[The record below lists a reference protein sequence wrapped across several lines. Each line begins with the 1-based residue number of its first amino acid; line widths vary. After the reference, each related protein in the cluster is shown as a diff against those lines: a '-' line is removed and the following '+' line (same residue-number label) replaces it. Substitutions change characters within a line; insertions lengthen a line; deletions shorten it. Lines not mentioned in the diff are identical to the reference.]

1 MDKLIKK
8 CVRDIGRNK
17 DIDENLLKYTD
28 MAMHYNSSMAHLK
41 LAMEY
46 YMFYETVEEEIN
58 PYTSSV
64 KDTLDAF
71 NSIIEEFFETSP
83 AKDICK
89 ELLDNLFNIR
99 KEIINK
105 MQILTAYIDCFV
117 IYEYIFNRL
126 QYRFDKMESMPEDTE
141 FIESV
146 ANYLFGTKDNVI
158 INDNIRFV
166 VGQLPMRMLRS
177 KYFDIIRESV
187 SIYKGNDADSLEG
200 FEYMFRTSAMLYKDK
215 NMDIYFTE
223 FKQVLDELESLDY
236 DNISKELYYTYSE
249 KAKINSKNIADISDL
264 YMQLGKLVNSAYII
278 ILAQIHDTGYKSIS
292 LSALDT
298 SKTIIRGINS
308 LFTGKEGSVWEDRE
322 FNNNK
327 DKLLWLSGL
336 FNEIMGQQEDIRET
350 IDIADAILDETI
362 NVQHDAIK
370 RLCLTEKFTALSQMS
385 LLDSSSTFAEFD
397 KKTDKETKNEKV
409 TAKLADEMAAKLISE
424 VKELFK
430 KNKSRMLRRAV
441 MANTIDK
448 MPVFFNNTQDVI
460 DYISSSLTQCDDEA
474 EKYASKEIITNVIKL
489 CLS

>member
-83 AKDICK
+83 DKDICK

-105 MQILTAYIDCFV
+105 MQVLTAYIDCFV

-278 ILAQIHDTGYKSIS
+278 ILAQIHDTGYKSAS

>member
-1 MDKLIKK
+1 
-8 CVRDIGRNK
+8 
-17 DIDENLLKYTD
+17 
-28 MAMHYNSSMAHLK
+28 
-41 LAMEY
+41 
-46 YMFYETVEEEIN
+46 
-58 PYTSSV
+58 
-64 KDTLDAF
+64 
-71 NSIIEEFFETSP
+71 
-83 AKDICK
+83 
-89 ELLDNLFNIR
+89 
-99 KEIINK
+99 
-105 MQILTAYIDCFV
+105 
-117 IYEYIFNRL
+117 
-126 QYRFDKMESMPEDTE
+126 MESMPEDTE

-187 SIYKGNDADSLEG
+187 SIYKGNDTDSLEG

-236 DNISKELYYTYSE
+236 DNISEELYRTYSE
-249 KAKINSKNIADISDL
+249 KAKIASKNIADISDL
-264 YMQLGKLVNSAYII
+264 YMQLGRLVNSAYII
-278 ILAQIHDTGYKSIS
+278 ILAQIHDTGYKSAS

-362 NVQHDAIK
+362 NVQHDAIE

-409 TAKLADEMAAKLISE
+409 TAKLADETAAKLISE